1 MKRDVNTWL
10 LVLVVVLSVCLAGL
24 TVYYQNMYFKI
35 EQQYQHTSSV
45 VTSQYEQLSD
55 EYAAAQERINKLEA
69 ENEQLRDVLSAKEQY
84 IQTLKRQIEQ
94 MGGTPVSP

>member
-10 LVLVVVLSVCLAGL
+10 LVLVVVLSVSLAGL
-24 TVYYQNMYFKI
+24 TVYYQNMYFEI
-35 EQQYQHTSSV
+35 EQQYHHTSTV
-45 VTSQYEQLSD
+45 VATQYEQLSS

-69 ENEQLRDVLSAKEQY
+69 ENEQLREALAAKEQY
-84 IQTLKRQIEQ
+84 IQILKRQIEE